1 LDHLGSALN
10 SAKLV
15 SSLRPPLRAPRPL
28 FAAAKTS
35 EVDAFLSSRL
45 QLSGPGLARVSHVLK
60 DNESDDPEE
69 WESIVGVLETSLNM
83 PAPEV
88 GKLVARIPEVLCM
101 TTAEDLAKDLAVWK
115 TTCGLASERELSS
128 LVALEPAVLLMES
141 DDVLATM
148 SYLEEEAGFT
158 EMQRRNIALTS
169 PLFFSLDLT
178 AELKPVFMAVYAEDQ
193 TQADLVAEAFP
204 NIRPEVLDI
213 IDRALE
219 AAFGEDD
226 ELDLIIGGGDEDE
239 GA

>member
-1 LDHLGSALN
+1 MRLLYASLLLLDHLGSALN

-88 GKLVARIPEVLCM
+88 NDVGGLLTEAPVYGQSPSM
-101 TTAEDLAKDLAVWK
+101 VWK
-115 TTCGLASERELSS
+115 PTPFFWVPTVRWAHLTLA
-128 LVALEPAVLLMES
+128 
-141 DDVLATM
+141 
-148 SYLEEEAGFT
+148 Y
-158 EMQRRNIALTS
+158 
-169 PLFFSLDLT
+169 
-178 AELKPVFMAVYAEDQ
+178 
-193 TQADLVAEAFP
+193 
-204 NIRPEVLDI
+204 
-213 IDRALE
+213 
-219 AAFGEDD
+219 
-226 ELDLIIGGGDEDE
+226 
-239 GA
+239 